1 MAAVNFNIYQGQADS
16 NVTNI
21 SPGITTIYTHN
32 FGGLLYNTKIA
43 TIEAH
48 AVVFDLQNFATSS
61 GWIHY
66 TAPLNTG
73 IAYGGTFSNPPPY
86 ILRPN
91 LPGTDT
97 PPSDDGVLSVNVGG
111 AGPNF
116 AYIQRLYFDPLI
128 STLYLKAENSI
139 SGAPQPISWKINWK
153 ITCF

>member
-1 MAAVNFNIYQGQADS
+1 MAVLNFNIYQGQADS
-16 NVTNI
+16 NATNI
-21 SPGITTIYTHN
+21 SPGLTTIYTYN

-66 TAPLNTG
+66 IAPLNTG
-73 IAYGGTFSNPPPY
+73 IAFGGGTFTNSPP

-116 AYIQRLYFDPLI
+116 AYIQRLYFDPQF

-139 SGAPQPISWKINWK
+139 SGATQPISWKINWK